1 MLFVRFPGGSE
12 VSAGIRKV
20 ILTLHFESGELW
32 WSCDCP
38 ALVQPKGRISSGKG
52 GEKGPQWPKQEAPW
66 LRARDQRGIAISSPE
81 KCARLPLKFL

>member
-20 ILTLHFESGELW
+20 ILTLHFDSGELW

-52 GEKGPQWPKQEAPW
+52 GEKRAPVAQ
-66 LRARDQRGIAISSPE
+66 ARGSVAASQGSERD
-81 KCARLPLKFL
+81 CHFLS